1 MLENLK
7 KLREKTGT
15 TQRQLAEAIGVSQ
28 QSVNKYEN
36 QNLILKHLSASLTTS
51 QCRSILSSA
60 MRRTMV
66 NSLRASACSCKSTAA
81 SHQSGALQSMLC
93 LTVFDRFA
101 EGFCRVLG
109 FSAPLFI
116 VFR

>member
-36 QNLILKHLSASLTTS
+36 HNIEPDIETLVRIADYFAVSVDTVIGHAEDDGELTESEPAPAKVPPPHTKAARCSRCSA
-51 QCRSILSSA
+51 
-60 MRRTMV
+60 
-66 NSLRASACSCKSTAA
+66 
-81 SHQSGALQSMLC
+81 
-93 LTVFDRFA
+93 
-101 EGFCRVLG
+101 
-109 FSAPLFI
+109 
-116 VFR
+116 

>member
-36 QNLILKHLSASLTTS
+36 HNINLILKHLSASLTTLR
-51 QCRSILSSA
+51 CRSMLSSV

-66 NSLRASACSCKSTAA
+66 NSLRASACLLQKYRRLTPKRRAA
-81 SHQSGALQSMLC
+81 VDALLDC
-93 LTVFDRFA
+93 F
-101 EGFCRVLG
+101 
-109 FSAPLFI
+109 
-116 VFR
+116 

>member
-36 QNLILKHLSASLTTS
+36 HNIEPHIETLVRIADYFAVSVDAVIGHAEDDGELTES
-51 QCRSILSSA
+51 ERLLLQKY
-60 MRRTMV
+60 RRLTPKR
-66 NSLRASACSCKSTAA
+66 RAAVD
-81 SHQSGALQSMLC
+81 ALLDC
-93 LTVFDRFA
+93 F
-101 EGFCRVLG
+101 
-109 FSAPLFI
+109 
-116 VFR
+116 

>member
-36 QNLILKHLSASLTTS
+36 HNIEPVIGHAEDDGELTES
-51 QCRSILSSA
+51 ERLLLQKY
-60 MRRTMV
+60 RRLTPKRRAAV
-66 NSLRASACSCKSTAA
+66 N
-81 SHQSGALQSMLC
+81 ALLDC
-93 LTVFDRFA
+93 F
-101 EGFCRVLG
+101 
-109 FSAPLFI
+109 
-116 VFR
+116 

>member
-36 QNLILKHLSASLTTS
+36 HNIEPDIVIGHAEDDGELTES
-51 QCRSILSSA
+51 ERLLLQKY
-60 MRRTMV
+60 RRLTPKR
-66 NSLRASACSCKSTAA
+66 RAAVD
-81 SHQSGALQSMLC
+81 ALLDC
-93 LTVFDRFA
+93 F
-101 EGFCRVLG
+101 
-109 FSAPLFI
+109 
-116 VFR
+116 